1 MTESS
6 WVRSPVGGSDQHWAT
21 RKGVKSVLVM
31 IPHIVAGNRLLDLL
45 PLFEADHRVQATFTV
60 PEWESWRAT
69 HDFVE
74 AQGGIVLPWAQARRG
89 EYDLVLA
96 ASQRGIDEV
105 AGPVLLVPHGGGFGQ
120 YRPSRP
126 PGAGPGWSPQIGLD
140 AGQLMREGRVRADS
154 IVLVHDREMDV
165 LAETCPRAVP
175 AAVVAGDIALDRLTA
190 SLPFRDHYRRGL
202 GVTDDRRLVVV
213 TSTWSDR
220 SAFGRHHDLFERV
233 LGELPPEHFRVLGVL
248 HPQIWSHHSLWQI
261 RTWLADSLRSGLE
274 LLRPEGSWRAALI
287 AADHVIGDYGSV
299 TGYAAGIGKPVLL
312 AVDGTEPLLPGTPG
326 AVIAEHAP
334 RWAPGSSLLP
344 LLCEAES
351 SGVAERVREL
361 LSSRPGRAGEIL
373 RAEMYRLLGLP
384 EPTRAVPV
392 SPVPMAEVLPCRAL

>member
-1 MTESS
+1 MTELT
-6 WVRSPVGGSDQHWAT
+6 WVRSPVGSPDRHLAT
-21 RKGVKSVLVM
+21 RTGVKSVLVM

-45 PLFEADHRVQATFTV
+45 PLLEADSRLQVIFTS

-69 HDFVE
+69 HDFVA

-105 AGPVLLVPHGGGFGQ
+105 TGPVLLIPHGGGFGQ
-120 YRPSRP
+120 YRPWRP
-126 PGAGPGWSPQIGLD
+126 PGAGDGWRPQIGLE

-154 IVLVHDREMDV
+154 IVLVHDRERDV

-202 GVTDDRRLVVV
+202 GVSDDRRLVVV

-220 SAFGRHHDLFERV
+220 SAFGRHHDLFDRV
-233 LGELPPEHFRVLGVL
+233 IRELPPGRFRVLGVL
-248 HPQIWSHHSLWQI
+248 HPQIWSHHGVWQV
-261 RTWLADSLRSGLE
+261 RAWLADGLRSGLT

-299 TGYAAGIGKPVLL
+299 TGYASGIGKPVLL
-312 AVDGTEPLLPGTPG
+312 AVDGTQPLLPGTPS

-334 RWAPGSSLLP
+334 KWDPGRP
-344 LLCEAES
+344 LVPQLSDAES
-351 SGVAERVREL
+351 AVPADRVRAL
-361 LSSRPGRAGEIL
+361 LSSRQGRAGAIL
-373 RAEMYRLLGLP
+373 RTEMYRLLGLT
-384 EPTRAVPV
+384 EPARAVPV
-392 SPVPMAEVLPCRAL
+392 SPVPMAEVLPC

>member
-6 WVRSPVGGSDQHWAT
+6 WVRSPVGSPDRHWAT
-21 RKGVKSVLVM
+21 RKGVKSILVM

-45 PLFEADHRVQATFTV
+45 PLFEADHRVQLIFTV
-60 PEWESWRAT
+60 PEWESWPAT
-69 HDFVE
+69 HDFVA

-105 AGPVLLVPHGGGFGQ
+105 AGPVLLIPHGGGFGQ
-120 YRPSRP
+120 YRPWRP
-126 PGAGPGWSPQIGLD
+126 PGAGHDWKPQIGLE

-165 LAETCPRAVP
+165 LTETCPQAVP
-175 AAVVAGDIALDRLTA
+175 AGVVAGDIALDRLTA
-190 SLPFRDHYRRGL
+190 SLPFREHYRRGL
-202 GVTDDRRLVVV
+202 GVSDGRRLVVV

-233 LGELPPEHFRVLGVL
+233 LGELPSEEFQVLGVL
-248 HPQIWSHHSLWQI
+248 HPQIWSHHSLWQV
-261 RTWLADSLRSGLE
+261 RAWLADCLRAGLT

-299 TGYAAGIGKPVLL
+299 TAYAAGIGKPVLL
-312 AVDGTEPLLPGTPG
+312 AVDGTQALLPGTPS

-334 RWAPGSSLLP
+334 RWTPDSPLLP
-344 LLCEAES
+344 QLREAES
-351 SGVAERVREL
+351 AGVAEQVHAL
-361 LSSRPGRAGEIL
+361 LSSRPGRAGALL
-373 RAEMYRLLGLP
+373 RTELYRLLGLP
-384 EPTRAVPV
+384 EPARAIPV
-392 SPVPMAEVLPCRAL
+392 SPVPMAEVLPC